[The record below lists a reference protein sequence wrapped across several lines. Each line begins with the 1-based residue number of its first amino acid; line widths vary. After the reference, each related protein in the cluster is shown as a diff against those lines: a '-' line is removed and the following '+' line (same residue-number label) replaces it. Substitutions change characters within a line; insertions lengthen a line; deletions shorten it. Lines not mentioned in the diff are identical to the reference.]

1 MHHGFLVG
9 DLGEE
14 GRSDGELA
22 FTEEVHGDGAI
33 NEVFLFG
40 EGIVL
45 GAGEGPIFEE
55 LRAMI
60 VSLQSEERG
69 CIGQASRAM

>member
-9 DLGEE
+9 DLGKE
-14 GRSDGELA
+14 GGSDRELA
-22 FTEEVHGDGAI
+22 FTEEMHRDRAV

-45 GAGEGPIFEE
+45 GTGKGPIFEE
-55 LRAMI
+55 LKAKV
-60 VSLQSEERG
+60 VSLT
-69 CIGQASRAM
+69 I